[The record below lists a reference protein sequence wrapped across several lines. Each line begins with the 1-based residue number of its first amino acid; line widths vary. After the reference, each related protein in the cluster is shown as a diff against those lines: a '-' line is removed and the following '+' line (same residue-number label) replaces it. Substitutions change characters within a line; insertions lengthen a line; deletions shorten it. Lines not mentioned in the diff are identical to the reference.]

1 MCINARL
8 QIGLIDCCSCLV
20 RATVRKIGP
29 FIVPGQ
35 KNQ

>member
-8 QIGLIDCCSCLV
+8 QIGLINCYSCQV

>member
-1 MCINARL
+1 MCINAKL
-8 QIGLIDCCSCLV
+8 QIRLIDCYRCQV